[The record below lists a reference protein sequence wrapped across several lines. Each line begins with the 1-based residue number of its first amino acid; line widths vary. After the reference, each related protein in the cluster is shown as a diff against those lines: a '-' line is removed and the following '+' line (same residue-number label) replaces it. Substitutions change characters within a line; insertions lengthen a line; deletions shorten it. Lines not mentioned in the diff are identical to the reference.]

1 MTPVIARNF
10 ERTVYNIFNKRDTEF
25 RLGANQFAYKNGES
39 CGNALIKMQH
49 EILSALDN
57 LFNKAVRLFTMD
69 FSKAFDNVNHHL
81 LAEKLKVSP
90 LSTHVVNW
98 YKSFPFDWKKRL
110 AFSSTVCDWLMV
122 SKGTTQGSVSGPHLF
137 NLFLDDLETIVT

>member
-1 MTPVIARNF
+1 MSRSLPLRNEIKHANNHSFSYSKIAVTSVDNAHVRNF
-10 ERTVYNIFNKRDTEF
+10 PPLTYGIHSVRPE
-25 RLGANQFAYKNGES
+25 FAYKNGES

-69 FSKAFDNVNHHL
+69 FSKAFDSVNHHL

-98 YKSFPFDWKKRL
+98 YKSFPFD
-110 AFSSTVCDWLMV
+110 
-122 SKGTTQGSVSGPHLF
+122 
-137 NLFLDDLETIVT
+137 